1 MVRITK
7 EADVRRQELLDIGFE
22 LYMQNGISG
31 LNIKEIVSKANVAT
45 GLFYYYFKSKEEFV
59 EEAINNFLIKR
70 MEGIK
75 GTLNSSE
82 LTPVKKVQIALK
94 EFWEYSE
101 IMLPYKDNSIFYTEQ
116 HYALT
121 NKLLEQ
127 MYPFVLNTIK
137 EGVAENMFY
146 VSDPSL
152 VAGFVLYGLSSILN
166 SEVEI
171 TPMTRKNIAEMVFN
185 NLGISIEEADYD

>member
-137 EGVAENMFY
+137 EGVAENIFH

-152 VAGFVLYGLSSILN
+152 VAGFVLYGLSSVLN

-185 NLGISIEEADYD
+185 NLGISIDEADYD

>member
-7 EADVRRQELLDIGFE
+7 EADVRRQELIDIGFE
-22 LYMQNGISG
+22 LYMKNGMSG
-31 LNIKEIVSKANVAT
+31 LNIKDIVSKANVAT

-59 EEAINNFLIKR
+59 EEASNNFIIKR
-70 MEGIK
+70 MEVIK
-75 GTLNSSE
+75 ETLNSSE
-82 LTPVKKVQIALK
+82 LTPIKKVKVALN

-101 IMLPYKDNSIFYTEQ
+101 IMLPYKENSIFYTEQ

-137 EGVAENMFY
+137 EGVAENLFH
-146 VSDPSL
+146 VSNPSL

-166 SEVEI
+166 SDVEV
-171 TPMTRKNIAEMVFN
+171 TSMTRKNIEEMVFN
-185 NLGISIEEADYD
+185 NLGISIEEVSYE

>member
-101 IMLPYKDNSIFYTEQ
+101 IILPYKDNSIFYTEQ

-137 EGVAENMFY
+137 EGVAENIFH

-152 VAGFVLYGLSSILN
+152 VAGFVLYGLSSVLN

-185 NLGISIEEADYD
+185 NLGISIDEADYD

>member
-31 LNIKEIVSKANVAT
+31 LNIKDIVSKANVAT

-137 EGVAENMFY
+137 EGVAENMFH

-185 NLGISIEEADYD
+185 NLGVSIEEADYD